1 MMQRKYGMSDAIL
14 LETAD
19 TIIGYLENDINQFT
33 TFDPAEFPATFINTV
48 KQKVTDAFVEGGDTI
63 GKTQLKVQTDIVNK
77 EMDNCKTY
85 MEDLKY
91 WVKKS
96 FTNHPAIQ
104 QQFGVNR
111 FREIFGSQPRLIQFM
126 ESLPHTIHTH
136 RAELVATGTPATL
149 LDQAESLSTAL
160 RDANTVQ
167 ENLKGNRTITTESR
181 IIHLNSL
188 YDLLRKIEDAA
199 AIIYRGE
206 EVKRA
211 LYKITKTN
219 TTTSKNTEKPTTP

>member
-1 MMQRKYGMSDAIL
+1 MMQRKYGISDAIL

-33 TFDPAEFPATFINTV
+33 TFDPAEFPTTFINTV
-48 KQKVTDAFVEGGDTI
+48 KQKVTDAFIEGGDTFS
-63 GKTQLKVQTDIVNK
+63 KTQLKVQTGMVNK

-96 FTNHPAIQ
+96 FIDHPAIQ

-111 FREIFGSQPRLIQFM
+111 FGEIFGSQPRLIQFM
-126 ESLPHTIHTH
+126 ESLSHTIHTH
-136 RAELVATGTPATL
+136 RAELVATGTPVTL
-149 LDQAESLSTAL
+149 LDQAEPLSTAL
-160 RDANTVQ
+160 RDANTTQ

-199 AIIYRGE
+199 GLIYRNE
-206 EVKRA
+206 EAKKN
-211 LYKITKTN
+211 LYRISVN
-219 TTTSKNTEKPTTP
+219 QNSSV